1 MTDYKAVAKDTLNI
15 LKNKSYINNLG
26 QEVDFEFELDWCVEK
41 SELYKPNYQVAEY
54 HKKYIPNIT
63 VTNETTL
70 QAAYR
75 LKDKNPCVLN
85 FASAKHP
92 GGGFTWGAKAQEETI
107 ARASGLYSSLIE
119 FPEYY
124 EENKKSQA
132 KNIGHYLDYAIYSPL
147 VPVFRDDDCKLLD
160 EVYKVSVVTS
170 PAPNWANIVADISDK
185 CTENNKQDDSLFD
198 DEYDRALEEVEVVLY
213 NRMLQVLNIMQE
225 KGHTTIVLGAWGC
238 GVFGNDPEI
247 VASLFKKALNEVPCF
262 DEVVFA
268 IYADKESH
276 VYKAFEREFGN

>member
-1 MTDYKAVAKDTLNI
+1 MTDYVSVAKDTLEI
-15 LKNKSYINNLG
+15 LKNKSYINPSGLV
-26 QEVDFEFELDWCVEK
+26 VDIKSELDWCVK
-41 SELYKPNYQVAEY
+41 NSELYKPNYHISEY
-54 HKKYIPNIT
+54 HRKVIPNIT
-63 VTNETTL
+63 VTNKTTL
-70 QAAYR
+70 EAAYR
-75 LKDKNPCVLN
+75 LKEKNPCILN

-92 GGGFTWGAKAQEETI
+92 GGGFTWGSQAQEESI

-132 KNIGHYLDYAIYSPL
+132 KNIGHYLNYAIYSPL
-147 VPVFRDDDCKLLD
+147 VPVFRTDDCKLLD
-160 EVYKVSVVTS
+160 EIYKVSVVTS
-170 PAPNWANIVADISDK
+170 PAPNWTNIVADISEK

-198 DEYDRALEEVEVVLY
+198 NEYDRALEEVEIVLY

-225 KGHTTIVLGAWGC
+225 NGHTTIVLGAWGC
-238 GVFGNDPEI
+238 GIFGNEPDM

-276 VYKAFEREFGN
+276 VYNTFEREFS